1 MSSPGSQLRRRRL
14 GVIHIVF
21 FTVAASAPLTVLGG
35 AVTTQYAVT
44 GVTGVPLSFLVL
56 AVALALFSV
65 GYAAMS
71 RHVANAGAFYSDLA
85 HGLGLNGGRRRRIHG
100 AHFLQRD
107 PDLPLWTSRRHGR

>member
-44 GVTGVPLSFLVL
+44 GVTGVPCRS
-56 AVALALFSV
+56 SC
-65 GYAAMS
+65 S
-71 RHVANAGAFYSDLA
+71 RS
-85 HGLGLNGGRRRRIHG
+85 
-100 AHFLQRD
+100 
-107 PDLPLWTSRRHGR
+107 PSPCSRSATPR